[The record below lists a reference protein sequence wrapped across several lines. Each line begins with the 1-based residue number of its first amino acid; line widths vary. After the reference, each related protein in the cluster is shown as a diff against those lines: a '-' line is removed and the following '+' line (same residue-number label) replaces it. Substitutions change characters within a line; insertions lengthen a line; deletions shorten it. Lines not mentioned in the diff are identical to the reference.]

1 MSGNPGVRRPRGPQR
16 SQDAKTA
23 TTWDWGR
30 AAKARQRTRL
40 RLLRPNPGR
49 TPIGSAAFS
58 IRALDAEQ
66 AFVSSRARRRS
77 KLTHAISTLRGRL
90 APRASMVG
98 GCRERGLHPA
108 TARGTCVQEAGQGR
122 RGLLLAH
129 AGARAGAGGN
139 VRSIAAMVAA
149 TALFTCGDAAMKLVS
164 ANLPTGET
172 ICVRGFSSL
181 AIVTVAAFWTGAIY
195 RLKDALVR
203 GMGWRSVGD
212 VGSAVFFQAALA
224 RMPFAD
230 LMGILQITP
239 LSLTAAS
246 ALFLGERVGWRR
258 WTAVAVGCA
267 GAVLVIKPGSSAFNA
282 WALLGLLSVLSGTV
296 RDVATRRLDVAL
308 SPLLIMALSQLA
320 VASAGLSCWAF
331 ETWQIPTSSELLALV
346 FASVFSLTGHLCV
359 ISSLRSG
366 EVAAVAPFRY
376 AGIVWAIL
384 IGYAIWRQLPDGLS
398 LAGILILVSAGLYTF
413 YREQK
418 LRRLARAHPR

>member
-1 MSGNPGVRRPRGPQR
+1 
-16 SQDAKTA
+16 
-23 TTWDWGR
+23 
-30 AAKARQRTRL
+30 
-40 RLLRPNPGR
+40 
-49 TPIGSAAFS
+49 
-58 IRALDAEQ
+58 
-66 AFVSSRARRRS
+66 
-77 KLTHAISTLRGRL
+77 
-90 APRASMVG
+90 
-98 GCRERGLHPA
+98 
-108 TARGTCVQEAGQGR
+108 
-122 RGLLLAH
+122 LLLAH

-203 GMGWRSVGD
+203 GMGWRSMGD

-282 WALLGLLSVLSGTV
+282 WALLGLLSVLSGTL

-320 VASAGLSCWAF
+320 VASAGLSGWAF
-331 ETWQIPTSSELLALV
+331 ESWQTPTSSELFALV

-376 AGIVWAIL
+376 AGIVWAIM
-384 IGYAIWRQLPDGLS
+384 IGDAIWQQLPDGLS

-418 LRRLARAHPR
+418 LRRLARAHSAGASR